1 MADAVTSQT
10 ILDGERLFIAK
21 FTNISDGTGETAVTK
36 IDVTTLAPNSFGL
49 ACNGVKLNKIYG
61 TTHGME
67 VRILWDAT
75 TDQFAWQ
82 IPQNS
87 NYLMDLSSFGGIPNN
102 AGAVK
107 PATFCLLQQTLQLAT
122 CTLSCLNV
130 SKSTHQLKVET
141 HNDRRRHSNSP

>member
-21 FTNISDGTGETAVTK
+21 FTNISDGTGETGVLK
-36 IDVTTLAPNSFGL
+36 IDVSTLNPNSFGL

-102 AGAVK
+102 AGAGVTGDVLFTT
-107 PATFCLLQQTLQLAT
+107 ADASAGDMYSIVLE
-122 CTLSCLNV
+122 CTKTYASA
-130 SKSTHQLKVET
+130 
-141 HNDRRRHSNSP
+141 

>member
-1 MADAVTSQT
+1 MADAVTLQT

-21 FTNISDGTGETAVTK
+21 FTNISDGTGETAVLK
-36 IDVTTLAPNSFGL
+36 IDVSTLNPNSFGL
-49 ACNGVKLNKIYG
+49 ACNGVKINKIYG

-102 AGAVK
+102 AGAGKTGDVLFTT
-107 PATFCLLQQTLQLAT
+107 ADASAGDMYSIVLE
-122 CTLSCLNV
+122 CT
-130 SKSTHQLKVET
+130 KTYAEA
-141 HNDRRRHSNSP
+141 

>member
-21 FTNISDGTGETAVTK
+21 FTNISDGTGETAVLK
-36 IDVTTLAPNSFGL
+36 IDVSTLNPNSFGL

-102 AGAVK
+102 AGAGKTGDVLFTT
-107 PATFCLLQQTLQLAT
+107 ADASSGDMYSIVLECLKTYA
-122 CTLSCLNV
+122 
-130 SKSTHQLKVET
+130 
-141 HNDRRRHSNSP
+141 SP

>member
-36 IDVTTLAPNSFGL
+36 IDVATLNPNSFGL
-49 ACNGVKLNKIYG
+49 ACNGVKINKIYA

-82 IPQNS
+82 LPQNT
-87 NYLMDLSSFGGIPNN
+87 NYLMDFSSFGGIPNN
-102 AGAVK
+102 AGAGKTGNLLFTTADASSGDMYTIVLE
-107 PATFCLLQQTLQLAT
+107 CLKTYA
-122 CTLSCLNV
+122 SA
-130 SKSTHQLKVET
+130 
-141 HNDRRRHSNSP
+141 